1 MYAPSVLSRRAGWTQ
16 SRVACPKHGERQ
28 QHPSDEQEDMG
39 EVARAIDAD
48 RSDRLAASC
57 REARIPA
64 VNLRAE
70 KS

>member
-1 MYAPSVLSRRAGWTQ
+1 
-16 SRVACPKHGERQ
+16 
-28 QHPSDEQEDMG
+28 MG

-48 RSDRLAASC
+48 IRGATVWLRVVVR
-57 REARIPA
+57 REIPA